1 MPEPASCRR
10 YVALGDSQTE
20 GLNDGDD
27 ATGQR
32 GWADRFAEE
41 LAATTSPGLLYA
53 NLALRGCRAR
63 DVRHG
68 QLDAA
73 LAMQPDLASVVVGMN
88 DLLRHDYDPDATVR
102 DVEETFAAL
111 RASGCRVVTM
121 TFPDIGRML
130 PVMAW
135 LRPRE
140 VELTRRLVEAAARHD
155 VAVLDL
161 FPLDMCGDP
170 ALWSHDRI
178 HGSREG
184 HARIA
189 AGMAELL
196 GLPGSD
202 RSWSVSTPSSTG
214 LFHAVRRDAWWAAS
228 FLVPFLARQLLGR
241 GPGTGRSAKRPD
253 LLPVE
258 SPRSSPRRDPSVTGP
273 SLRRS
278 PAPR

>member
-1 MPEPASCRR
+1 MPEPASYRR

-27 ATGQR
+27 VTGPR
-32 GWADRFAEE
+32 GWADRFAET

-53 NLALRGCRAR
+53 NLALRGSRAR

-102 DVEETFAAL
+102 DAEETFAAL
-111 RASGCRVVTM
+111 RATGCRVVTM

-140 VELTRRLVEAAARHD
+140 VELTRRLVEAATRHD

-161 FPLDMCGDP
+161 FPLAMCGDP

-202 RSWSVSTPSSTG
+202 GSWSVSTPSSTS

-228 FLVPFLARQLLGR
+228 FVVPFLARQLLGR

>member
-1 MPEPASCRR
+1 
-10 YVALGDSQTE
+10 
-20 GLNDGDD
+20 
-27 ATGQR
+27 
-32 GWADRFAEE
+32 
-41 LAATTSPGLLYA
+41 
-53 NLALRGCRAR
+53 
-63 DVRHG
+63 
-68 QLDAA
+68 
-73 LAMQPDLASVVVGMN
+73 
-88 DLLRHDYDPDATVR
+88 
-102 DVEETFAAL
+102 
-111 RASGCRVVTM
+111 M

-140 VELTRRLVEAAARHD
+140 VDLNRRLVEAAARHD

-161 FPLDMCGDP
+161 FPLAMCGDP

-202 RSWSVSTPSSTG
+202 GSWSVSTPSSTG